1 MLRLALPL
9 ILAELAWLSMGI
21 VDTMMVGH
29 LANSAEA
36 IGGASLAGVIFSV
49 AGIFG
54 IGLLMGMDTLVAQ
67 SFGAGNLEDCH
78 KSLWNMIYLTL
89 PLAPVLMGL
98 VELSL
103 FLLHHFGINP
113 GVESVAE
120 PYMRVLLWSML
131 PLLLYSGFRRYL
143 QAVDDVRPVP
153 FVLISANIINFA
165 GNWLLIYGKLG
176 FPAMGT
182 QGSALST
189 VIARIY
195 MAAAMFFFVLRHD
208 SRTGSGLWRVS
219 RRPEIQRM
227 WRLLRIGFPAAGQIA
242 FEIGVFSFA
251 TAIVAKLD
259 ARSLA
264 AHQIALSAVSF
275 TYMVPLGISSAAAV
289 RVGQALGRGDQAGA
303 RQEGWTAV
311 RLALVFMG
319 MAAVVFLAVP
329 GLIARI
335 FTPDRMVIDASDS
348 LLAIAAI
355 FQLFDGAQV
364 VATGALRGMGD
375 SHTAAIV
382 NLIAYWFIGIP
393 AGWILCFDYGWG
405 ARGVWAGLCIGLVL
419 IGTTLLWT
427 WQRKT
432 RGWIRNRDFTLSPR
446 SGH

>member
-29 LANSAEA
+29 LPNSAEA
-36 IGGASLAGVIFSV
+36 IGGASLASVIFSV

-54 IGLLMGMDTLVAQ
+54 IGLLMGMDTLVSQ
-67 SFGAGNLEDCH
+67 SFGAGDLEDCN
-78 KSLWNMIYLTL
+78 KSLWNMVYLTL
-89 PLAPVLMGL
+89 PLAPVLMGM
-98 VELSL
+98 VILSL
-103 FLLHHFGINP
+103 FLLHRFGINAE
-113 GVESVAE
+113 VETVAE
-120 PYMRVLLWSML
+120 PYMRVLLWSIL

-153 FVLISANIINFA
+153 FVLISANLINFA

-189 VIARIY
+189 VLARIY
-195 MAAAMFFFVLRHD
+195 MAAAMCFFVLRYD
-208 SRTGSGLWRVS
+208 RRRGSGLWRVA
-219 RRPEIQRM
+219 RRPELQRM
-227 WRLLRIGFPAAGQIA
+227 WKLLRIGFPAAGQIA

-264 AHQIALSAVSF
+264 AHQIALSACSF

-289 RVGQALGRGDQAGA
+289 RVGQALGRGDLACA
-303 RQEGWTAV
+303 REQGWIAV
-311 RLALVFMG
+311 RLALLFMG
-319 MAAVVFLAVP
+319 GAAIVLLAAP
-329 GLIARI
+329 TWIARI
-335 FTPDRMVIDASDS
+335 FTPDRQVIASS
-348 LLAIAAI
+348 TALLAIVAA

-364 VATGALRGMGD
+364 VATGALRGIGD

-393 AGWILCFDYGWG
+393 AGWVLCFNYGWG

-419 IGTTLLWT
+419 IGSTLLWT
-427 WQRKT
+427 WHRKT
-432 RGWIRNRDFTLSPR
+432 RCFLAVESRT
-446 SGH
+446 

>member
-9 ILAELAWLSMGI
+9 ILAELAWMSMGI

-29 LANSAEA
+29 LPNSAEA

-54 IGLLMGMDTLVAQ
+54 IGLLMGMDTLVSQ
-67 SFGAGNLEDCH
+67 SFGAGDTEDCN
-78 KSLWNMIYLTL
+78 KSLWNMVYLTL
-89 PLAPVLMGL
+89 PLAPLLMGL

-103 FLLHHFGINP
+103 YFLHRFGINA
-113 GVESVAE
+113 GVESIAE

-131 PLLLYSGFRRYL
+131 PLLLYSGCRRYL
-143 QAVDDVRPVP
+143 QGVDDVKPVP
-153 FVLISANIINFA
+153 FVLISANVINAA
-165 GNWLLIYGKLG
+165 GNWLLIYGKFGL
-176 FPAMGT
+176 PAMGT

-195 MAAAMFFFVLRHD
+195 MAAAMFFFVIRYD
-208 SRTGSGLWRVS
+208 RRTGGTLWRVS
-219 RRPEIQRM
+219 KRPEIQRM
-227 WRLLRIGFPAAGQIA
+227 WRLLRIGFPSAGQIA

-251 TAIVAKLD
+251 TAVVAKLD

-275 TYMVPLGISSAAAV
+275 SYMVPLGFSSAAAV
-289 RVGQALGRGDQAGA
+289 RVGQALGRGDLAGA
-303 RQEGWTAV
+303 RHSGWSA
-311 RLALVFMG
+311 MG
-319 MAAVVFLAVP
+319 MALAFMGSAAILFLAVP

-335 FTPDRMVIDASDS
+335 FTPDPQVISASTG
-348 LLAIAAI
+348 LLAIAAA

-375 SHTAAIV
+375 THTAAIV
-382 NLIAYWFIGIP
+382 NLVAYWFIGIP
-393 AGWILCFDYGWG
+393 MGWLLCFHYGWG

-432 RGWIRNRDFTLSPR
+432 RDWRADRPQETMVCPTR
-446 SGH
+446 

>member
-29 LANSAEA
+29 LPNSAEA

-54 IGLLMGMDTLVAQ
+54 IGLLMGMDTLVSQ
-67 SFGAGNLEDCH
+67 SFGAGDTEDCN
-78 KSLWNMIYLTL
+78 KSLWNMLYLTL
-89 PLAPVLMGL
+89 PMAPALMAL

-103 FLLHHFGINP
+103 YFLHRFGINR
-113 GVESVAE
+113 GVEDVAE
-120 PYMRVLLWSML
+120 PYMQTLLWSTL
-131 PLLLYSGFRRYL
+131 PLLLYSGCRRYL
-143 QAVDDVRPVP
+143 QGVDDVKPVP
-153 FVLISANIINFA
+153 FVLITANVINAA
-165 GNWLLIYGKLG
+165 GNWLLIYGRFGL
-176 FPAMGT
+176 PAMGT

-189 VIARIY
+189 VVARIY
-195 MAAAMFFFVLRHD
+195 MAAAMMFFVIRHD
-208 SRTGSGLWRVS
+208 RRIGGRLWHVS
-219 RRPEIQRM
+219 KRPEFDRM
-227 WRLLRIGFPAAGQIA
+227 WRLLRIGFPSAGQIA

-251 TAIVAKLD
+251 TAVVAKLD

-275 TYMVPLGISSAAAV
+275 SYMVPLGISSAAAV
-289 RVGQALGRGDQAGA
+289 RVGQAMGRGDAPGA
-303 RQEGWTAV
+303 RREGWTAV
-311 RLALVFMG
+311 RLAMYFMG
-319 MAAVVFLAVP
+319 AMAVMFLAIP

-335 FTPDRMVIDASDS
+335 FTPDPQVIASS
-348 LLAIAAI
+348 TGLLAIAAG

-375 SHTAAIV
+375 SHTAALV

-393 AGWILCFDYGWG
+393 AGWELCFRYGWG

-419 IGTTLLWT
+419 IGSALLWT
-427 WQRKT
+427 WERKT
-432 RGWIRNRDFTLSPR
+432 RSWEVDRPQFACPTK
-446 SGH
+446 

>member
-9 ILAELAWLSMGI
+9 ILAELAWMSMGI

-29 LANSAEA
+29 LPNSAEA

-54 IGLLMGMDTLVAQ
+54 IGLLMGMDTLVSQ
-67 SFGAGNLEDCH
+67 SFGAGNLEDCN

-89 PLAPVLMGL
+89 PLAPVLMVI

-103 FLLHHFGINP
+103 FLLHRFGINP
-113 GVESVAE
+113 GVEMVAE
-120 PYMRVLLWSML
+120 PYMKVLVWSIL

-143 QAVDDVRPVP
+143 QGVDDVRPVP
-153 FVLISANIINFA
+153 FVLISANVINFA
-165 GNWLLIYGKLG
+165 GNWMLIYGKLG

-182 QGSALST
+182 DGSALST
-189 VIARIY
+189 VIARVY

-208 SRTGSGLWRVS
+208 RRRGSGLWRVS
-219 RRPEIQRM
+219 RKPEFERM

-264 AHQIALSAVSF
+264 AHQIALSACSF
-275 TYMVPLGISSAAAV
+275 TYVVPLGISSAAAV
-289 RVGQALGRGDQAGA
+289 RVGQALGRGDYPGA
-303 RQEGWTAV
+303 RQQGWIAV
-311 RLALVFMG
+311 RLALTFMAG
-319 MAAVVFLAVP
+319 AAIVLLAAP
-329 GLIARI
+329 TLIARI
-335 FTPDRMVIDASDS
+335 FTPDRQVISASTA
-348 LLAIAAI
+348 LLAIVAA

-393 AGWILCFDYGWG
+393 AGWVLCFNYGWG

-419 IGTTLLWT
+419 IGSTLLWT
-427 WQRKT
+427 WHRKT
-432 RGWIRNRDFTLSPR
+432 RTFTLAMESR
-446 SGH
+446 R

>member
-29 LANSAEA
+29 LPNSAEA

-54 IGLLMGMDTLVAQ
+54 IGLLMGMDTLVSQ
-67 SFGAGNLEDCH
+67 SFGAGDTDDCN
-78 KSLWNMIYLTL
+78 KSLWSMLYLTL
-89 PLAPVLMGL
+89 PLAPALMGL

-103 FLLHHFGINP
+103 YFLHRFGINP
-113 GVESVAE
+113 GVEGVAE
-120 PYMRVLLWSML
+120 PYMQTLLWSTL
-131 PLLLYSGFRRYL
+131 PLLLYSGCRRFL
-143 QAVDDVRPVP
+143 QGVNDVKPVP
-153 FVLISANIINFA
+153 FVLITANVINAA
-165 GNWLLIYGKLG
+165 GNWVLIYGKFGL
-176 FPAMGT
+176 PAMGT

-189 VIARIY
+189 VIARVY
-195 MAAAMFFFVLRHD
+195 MAAAMMFFVIRHD
-208 SRTGSGLWRVS
+208 RRTGGRLWHVAK
-219 RRPEIQRM
+219 RPEFDRM

-242 FEIGVFSFA
+242 FEISVFSFA
-251 TAIVAKLD
+251 TAVVAKLD

-275 TYMVPLGISSAAAV
+275 SYMVTLGISSAAAV
-289 RVGQALGRGDQAGA
+289 RVGQALGRGDSAGA

-311 RLALVFMG
+311 RLAMYFMG
-319 MAAVVFLAVP
+319 AMAVVFLAIP

-335 FTPDRMVIDASDS
+335 FTPDPQVIAASTG
-348 LLAIAAI
+348 LLAIAAG

-375 SHTAAIV
+375 SHTAALV

-393 AGWILCFDYGWG
+393 AGWELCFRYGWG

-419 IGTTLLWT
+419 IGTALLWT

-432 RGWIRNRDFTLSPR
+432 RGWEVDRPQFACPTK
-446 SGH
+446 